1 MNGYT
6 IQRVLIRRRIRNRTS
21 EPSPQT
27 KPKQKAISSE
37 KAYSRKR
44 SQKVQVN
51 VMFLWDR
58 TDWTEFYGNAD
69 VRKGL
74 RVRYEHGIDTDLKE
88 SIKRFILWIRRNY
101 YFPFRVVIY
110 IKSSEFITAKDGDLV
125 SGTFF
130 EPYYR
135 TDEPYIRVAAGD
147 HAKNLIRWGRDDAIA
162 ATLRTIAHELTHY
175 YQWIN
180 GVDKPIRN
188 LELHA
193 YICSSIILR
202 QYAETTEHP

>member
-27 KPKQKAISSE
+27 KPKQKTISSE
-37 KAYSRKR
+37 EAYSRKR
-44 SQKVQVN
+44 SQKVQVK

-69 VRKGL
+69 VRRGL

-188 LELHA
+188 LELQA
-193 YICSSIILR
+193 YICSIIIIR
-202 QYAETTEHP
+202 KYAETTEHP

>member
-44 SQKVQVN
+44 SQKVQVID
-51 VMFLWDR
+51 MFLWDR

-69 VRKGL
+69 VRRGL

-125 SGTFF
+125 SGTCFLPYNRF
-130 EPYYR
+130 E
-135 TDEPYIRVAAGD
+135 EPYIRVATGEYSKDLA
-147 HAKNLIRWGRDDAIA
+147 IYGRDNSIA
-162 ATLRTIAHELTHY
+162 GVLGTIAHELTHY

-180 GVDKPIRN
+180 N
-188 LELHA
+188 LKQTDRGMEQQA
-193 YICSSIILR
+193 YIYSKKIIR
-202 QYAETTEHP
+202 KYAETTEHP

>member
-147 HAKNLIRWGRDDAIA
+147 HAKNLIRWGRDYAIA

-188 LELHA
+188 LELQA
-193 YICSSIILR
+193 YICSSIIIR
-202 QYAETTEHP
+202 KYAETTEHP

>member
-1 MNGYT
+1 
-6 IQRVLIRRRIRNRTS
+6 
-21 EPSPQT
+21 
-27 KPKQKAISSE
+27 
-37 KAYSRKR
+37 
-44 SQKVQVN
+44 
-51 VMFLWDR
+51 MFLWDR
-58 TDWTEFYGNAD
+58 TDWTEFYGNVD

-188 LELHA
+188 LELQA
-193 YICSSIILR
+193 YICSSIIIR
-202 QYAETTEHP
+202 KYAETTEHP

>member
-44 SQKVQVN
+44 PQKVQVN

-58 TDWTEFYGNAD
+58 TDWSEFYCNAD
-69 VRKGL
+69 VRRGL

-110 IKSSEFITAKDGDLV
+110 IKSLEFITAKDGDLV

-188 LELHA
+188 LELQA
-193 YICSSIILR
+193 YICSSIIIR
-202 QYAETTEHP
+202 KYAETTEHP

>member
-37 KAYSRKR
+37 KVYSRKR

-74 RVRYEHGIDTDLKE
+74 RVLYEHGIDTDLKE

-188 LELHA
+188 LELQA
-193 YICSSIILR
+193 YICSSIIIR
-202 QYAETTEHP
+202 KYAETTEHP

>member
-1 MNGYT
+1 MN
-6 IQRVLIRRRIRNRTS
+6 RVPKS
-21 EPSPQT
+21 CF
-27 KPKQKAISSE
+27 KQKSRTVE
-37 KAYSRKR
+37 KAHSRKR

-69 VRKGL
+69 VRRGL

-110 IKSSEFITAKDGDLV
+110 IKSSEIITAKDGDLV
-125 SGTFF
+125 SGTCFLPYNRF
-130 EPYYR
+130 E
-135 TDEPYIRVAAGD
+135 EPYIRVATGEYSKDLA
-147 HAKNLIRWGRDDAIA
+147 IYGRDNSIA
-162 ATLRTIAHELTHY
+162 GVLGTIAHELTHY

-180 GVDKPIRN
+180 N
-188 LELHA
+188 LKKTDRGMEQQA
-193 YICSSIILR
+193 YIYSKKIIR
-202 QYAETTEHP
+202 KYAETTEHP

>member
-21 EPSPQT
+21 EPSPQIMLQAKIPHRRKST
-27 KPKQKAISSE
+27 LRQKPQKA
-37 KAYSRKR
+37 
-44 SQKVQVN
+44 QVN

-69 VRKGL
+69 VRRGL

-188 LELHA
+188 LELQA
-193 YICSSIILR
+193 YICSSIIIR
-202 QYAETTEHP
+202 KYAETTEHP

>member
-1 MNGYT
+1 MLQAK
-6 IQRVLIRRRIRNRTS
+6 IPHRRKSTLR
-21 EPSPQT
+21 Q
-27 KPKQKAISSE
+27 KPQKA
-37 KAYSRKR
+37 
-44 SQKVQVN
+44 QVN

-69 VRKGL
+69 VRRGL

-125 SGTFF
+125 SGTCFLPYNRF
-130 EPYYR
+130 E
-135 TDEPYIRVAAGD
+135 EPYIRVATGEYSKDLA
-147 HAKNLIRWGRDDAIA
+147 IYGRDNSIA
-162 ATLRTIAHELTHY
+162 GVLGTIAHELTHY

-188 LELHA
+188 LELQA
-193 YICSSIILR
+193 YICSSIIIR
-202 QYAETTEHP
+202 KYAETTEHP

>member
-44 SQKVQVN
+44 PQKVQVN

-58 TDWTEFYGNAD
+58 TDWSEFYCNAD
-69 VRKGL
+69 VRRGL

-125 SGTFF
+125 SGTCFLPYNRF
-130 EPYYR
+130 E
-135 TDEPYIRVAAGD
+135 EPYIRVATGEYSKDLA
-147 HAKNLIRWGRDDAIA
+147 IYGRDNSIA
-162 ATLRTIAHELTHY
+162 GVLGTIAHELTHY

-180 GVDKPIRN
+180 N
-188 LELHA
+188 LKQTDRGMEQQA
-193 YICSSIILR
+193 YIYSKKIIR
-202 QYAETTEHP
+202 KYAETTEHP

>member
-6 IQRVLIRRRIRNRTS
+6 TKRALIRRRIRNRTS
-21 EPSPQT
+21 EPSPQIMLQAKIPHRRKST
-27 KPKQKAISSE
+27 LRQKPQKA
-37 KAYSRKR
+37 
-44 SQKVQVN
+44 QVN

-69 VRKGL
+69 VRRGL

-125 SGTFF
+125 FGTFF

-188 LELHA
+188 LELQA
-193 YICSSIILR
+193 YICSSIIIR
-202 QYAETTEHP
+202 KYAETTEHP

>member
-69 VRKGL
+69 VRRGL

-180 GVDKPIRN
+180 GVDKLIRN
-188 LELHA
+188 LELQA
-193 YICSSIILR
+193 YICSSIIIR
-202 QYAETTEHP
+202 KYAETTEHP